1 MSALFMTRLVIT
13 RLATTRLAITRL
25 GIPRL
30 ALSCLL
36 GLGTLG
42 AACIASADT
51 FVDQLAVANAAEI
64 QASQVALSKA
74 SFDDTRNL
82 ARRLIDN
89 HTTLAQQLAAL
100 TAQLNISLPDDAT
113 VQAQAAKLQT
123 LPAKGQ
129 SFDTSYATAQV
140 KAHEGAVKLFEDE
153 AQNATVSELKAFAE
167 ANLPMMK
174 KHLQMAQRLL
184 KTHRK

>member
-1 MSALFMTRLVIT
+1 MPAIRIT
-13 RLATTRLAITRL
+13 RLALT
-25 GIPRL
+25 
-30 ALSCLL
+30 CLL
-36 GLGTLG
+36 GLGTLS
-42 AACIASADT
+42 AACAASADP

-64 QASQVALSKA
+64 QASQLALSKA

-89 HTTLAQQLAAL
+89 HTTLGQQLTAL
-100 TAQLNISLPDDAT
+100 AAQLNIALPDDAT
-113 VQAQAAKLQT
+113 VQAKAAKLQT
-123 LPAKGQ
+123 SPAKGQ
-129 SFDTSYATAQV
+129 SFDASFATAQI

-153 AQNATVSELKAFAE
+153 AQNATVPELKAFAE

-174 KHLQMAQRLL
+174 KHLQMAERLL

>member
-1 MSALFMTRLVIT
+1 MSALFI
-13 RLATTRLAITRL
+13 TRLAITRRP
-25 GIPRL
+25 IARL

-42 AACIASADT
+42 AACIVSADP
-51 FVDQLAVANAAEI
+51 FVDQLAVVNAAKL

-89 HTTLAQQLAAL
+89 HTALAQQLAEL

-113 VQAQAAKLQT
+113 VQAKAAKLQT
-123 LPAKGQ
+123 APAKGQ
-129 SFDTSYATAQV
+129 SFDASYATAQV
-140 KAHEGAVKLFEDE
+140 KAHEDAVKLFEDE
-153 AQNATVSELKAFAE
+153 AQNASVPELKAFAE

>member
-1 MSALFMTRLVIT
+1 MPAIRIT
-13 RLATTRLAITRL
+13 RLALT
-25 GIPRL
+25 
-30 ALSCLL
+30 CLL
-36 GLGTLG
+36 GLGTMS
-42 AACIASADT
+42 AACAASADP

-64 QASQVALSKA
+64 QASQLALSKA

-89 HTTLAQQLAAL
+89 HTTLGQQLTAL
-100 TAQLNISLPDDAT
+100 AAQLNIALPDDAT
-113 VQAQAAKLQT
+113 LQAKAAKLQAT
-123 LPAKGQ
+123 PGRGQ
-129 SFDTSYATAQV
+129 SFDASFATAQI

-153 AQNATVSELKAFAE
+153 AQNATVPELKAFAE

-174 KHLQMAQRLL
+174 KHLQMAERLF